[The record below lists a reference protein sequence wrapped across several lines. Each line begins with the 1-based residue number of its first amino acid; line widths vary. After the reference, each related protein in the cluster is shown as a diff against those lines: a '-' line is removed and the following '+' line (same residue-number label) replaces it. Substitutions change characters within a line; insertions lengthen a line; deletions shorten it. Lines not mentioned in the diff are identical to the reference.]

1 VVDRLTSTE
10 RRIAK
15 LVARGLRN
23 DEVAGELGISPK
35 TVEWTLTKVYR
46 KFGVRSRTEL
56 AATLA
61 KSRPERDERSHR
73 T

>member
-1 VVDRLTSTE
+1 MVDGLTSTE

-23 DEVAGELGISPK
+23 DEVAGRLGISPK
-35 TVEWTLTKVYR
+35 TVEWNLTKVYR
-46 KFGVRSRTEL
+46 KLAVRSRTEL

-61 KSRPERDERSHR
+61 KQRSARDERRH
-73 T
+73 TT